1 MKQLIYLGAIWV
13 HVYPKWPYCR
23 VFWDKHG
30 TNPLELESETYPSP
44 TGHNILIIQLSLY
57 AKDESRMDI
66 YIYISSFIWLVMFIS
81 RIEMSECS
89 WSLAASP
96 ARFLIKGQRPRAVW
110 ENGTGPGDWD
120 TVYKQRPIGCLTQK
134 KILINRSKSM
144 WCISIIHHHSISGF
158 LGRTR

>member
-66 YIYISSFIWLVMFIS
+66 YIYIIFHLV
-81 RIEMSECS
+81 
-89 WSLAASP
+89 
-96 ARFLIKGQRPRAVW
+96 
-110 ENGTGPGDWD
+110 GD
-120 TVYKQRPIGCLTQK
+120 VHL
-134 KILINRSKSM
+134 
-144 WCISIIHHHSISGF
+144 
-158 LGRTR
+158 

>member
-44 TGHNILIIQLSLY
+44 TGHTILIIQLSLY

-66 YIYISSFIWLVMFIS
+66 YIYHLSSGW
-81 RIEMSECS
+81 
-89 WSLAASP
+89 
-96 ARFLIKGQRPRAVW
+96 
-110 ENGTGPGDWD
+110 
-120 TVYKQRPIGCLTQK
+120 
-134 KILINRSKSM
+134 
-144 WCISIIHHHSISGF
+144 
-158 LGRTR
+158 